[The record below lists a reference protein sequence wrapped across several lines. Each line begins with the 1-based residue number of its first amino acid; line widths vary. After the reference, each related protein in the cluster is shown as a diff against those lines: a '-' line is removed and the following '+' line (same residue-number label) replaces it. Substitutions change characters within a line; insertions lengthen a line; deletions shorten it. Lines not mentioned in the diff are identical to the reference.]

1 MKVLKSCMYTL
12 VNFLNIYR
20 SVSIITLHVFILF
33 WCEYI
38 FAYNSLIKLILLFL
52 KSWSFCLKDSSP
64 MVVLSFQIFV
74 LSARERLLDR
84 VAKYMNS
91 LFVLPWAHFEYSR
104 FDNRSVSSK
113 RESALLLLKLR
124 GWWFESTQIC
134 SNLLFIVISMKCSNS
149 CHVPDGLIYLLNRSI
164 INLIFGSN
172 SAAYLMDNVSSNLS
186 LLSILSLPD
195 EIFGLLNRTWP
206 GVLVQE
212 DVA

>member
-1 MKVLKSCMYTL
+1 MKVLKCCVYTL
-12 VNFLNIYR
+12 INFLNIYR

-38 FAYNSLIKLILLFL
+38 FADNSLIKLILLF
-52 KSWSFCLKDSSP
+52 KISSP

-74 LSARERLLDR
+74 LSASERLLDR

-91 LFVLPWAHFEYSR
+91 LFVLPWAHFEFSR

-149 CHVPDGLIYLLNRSI
+149 CHFPDGLIYLLNRSI